1 MAGGSSWSGRN
12 VTKAI
17 YDNMPIDYDMNMLN
31 ILEELLLVGN
41 RTFPY

>member
-1 MAGGSSWSGRN
+1 MGVNGWSGKN

-17 YDNMPIDYDMNMLN
+17 YDNMPINYDMNMLN
-31 ILEELLLVGN
+31 ILEELVMIGN